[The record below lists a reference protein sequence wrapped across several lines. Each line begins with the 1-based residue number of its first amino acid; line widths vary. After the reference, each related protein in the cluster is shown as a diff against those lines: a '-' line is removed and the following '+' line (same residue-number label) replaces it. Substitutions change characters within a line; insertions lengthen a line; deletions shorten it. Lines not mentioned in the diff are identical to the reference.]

1 MKAFRALSVAT
12 ALVTY
17 ALVVLGGV
25 VRVSGSGLGCPDWP
39 LCHGRLLPPLDVH
52 AIIEYSHRTT
62 ASLTSILVVL
72 TAVVAWV
79 VWRKRRDIVIPA
91 TVAVVLLVVQ
101 VVLGAI
107 TVRFELPP
115 MIVLAHLATAMALLA
130 AVCVTAV
137 AACLPENV
145 SNARIAQERLKRS
158 YGTFRAT
165 RVRRRPE
172 RGSRGATPR
181 RLARGAAGGTYLLIL
196 SGSLVV
202 GSGASSSCSA
212 WPLCGGGFSLAFDG
226 YPAIQLLHRGLA
238 AAVGLLIIV
247 SLLALLNRYREE
259 RAVRATVALT
269 LAALAFQIAVGAAV
283 VTLHLPAALR
293 GLHLALASA
302 VWTGT
307 VVLAVI
313 ADRLPAAGGSV
324 GVTDT
329 AHRPPRPTREV
340 VLDYVSLAKPRIIP
354 LLLITALGG
363 MMMAERGWPSTI
375 LVVLTLLG
383 GALAAAGAGAI
394 NCWIDRDLD
403 GAMLRTRRR
412 PLPDGR
418 IAPGHALLFG
428 IALGL
433 AAFVLLAFWVNVLAA
448 TLAISGLLFYVF
460 VYTLWLK
467 RWTVQNIVIGGA
479 AGAVPPVVGWAAVTH
494 RVDLTAVYLFAVIF
508 LWTPPHFWALA
519 LRLKGD
525 YARAQVPMLPVVR
538 GEAVAR
544 RQILVYTVL
553 LVGVTLAVVVT
564 GALGLLYLAGA
575 VVLGGA
581 FIALAL
587 VNLRS
592 QRQRWSRLLFD
603 YSIAYLGLLFAVMVA
618 DRMIGRV

>member
-17 ALVVLGGV
+17 TLVVLGGV

-39 LCHGRLLPPLDVH
+39 LCHGRLLPPLDLH

-62 ASLTSILVVL
+62 ASLTSVLVVL
-72 TAVVAWV
+72 TAVAAWV
-79 VWRKRRDIVIPA
+79 ARQRRDIVIPA
-91 TVAVVLLVVQ
+91 TVALGLLVVQ

-107 TVRFELPP
+107 TVRLELPP
-115 MIVLAHLATAMALLA
+115 TIVLAHLATAMALLA

-137 AACLPENV
+137 AAMVPRAGGGADRASV
-145 SNARIAQERLKRS
+145 RPARA
-158 YGTFRAT
+158 A
-165 RVRRRPE
+165 
-172 RGSRGATPR
+172 
-181 RLARGAAGGTYLLIL
+181 AAGTYVLIL

-202 GSGASSSCSA
+202 GSGASGACGA
-212 WPLCGGGFSLAFDG
+212 WPLCGGGFSFAFDG
-226 YPAIQLLHRGLA
+226 LPAVQLLHRGVA
-238 AAVGLLIIV
+238 ALIGLLIVISLL
-247 SLLALLNRYREE
+247 SLLARHR
-259 RAVRATVALT
+259 RHPAVRATVALT
-269 LAALAFQIAVGAAV
+269 LAALAFQVAVGAAV
-283 VTLHLPAALR
+283 VTLHLPAVLR

-302 VWTGT
+302 VWAGT
-307 VVLAVI
+307 VVLTVLAS
-313 ADRLPAAGGSV
+313 RLPLAGERVDDRGAA
-324 GVTDT
+324 
-329 AHRPPRPTREV
+329 RPIPRPARDV

-363 MMMAERGWPSTI
+363 MMMAERGWPSTS

-403 GAMLRTRRR
+403 REMLRTRRR

-418 IAPGHALLFG
+418 IAPSHALFFG
-428 IALGL
+428 IVLGL
-433 AAFVLLAFWVNVLAA
+433 AAFLLLAFWVNVLAA

-460 VYTLWLK
+460 IYTLWLK

-494 RVDLTAVYLFAVIF
+494 RVDLTAIYLFAVIF

-538 GEAVAR
+538 GEAAAR
-544 RQILVYTVL
+544 RQILLYTLVL
-553 LVGVTLAVVVT
+553 VAVTLAIVVT
-564 GALGLLYLAGA
+564 GTLGLLYLAGA
-575 VVLGGA
+575 VVLGGV
-581 FIALAL
+581 FIGLAL
-587 VNLRS
+587 LNLRAP
-592 QRQRWSRLLFD
+592 RQRWSRLLFD

-618 DRMIGRV
+618 DRMVGRL

>member
-1 MKAFRALSVAT
+1 MKAFRALSVVT

-39 LCHGRLLPPLDVH
+39 LCHGRLLPPLELH
-52 AIIEYSHRTT
+52 SIIEYSHRTT
-62 ASLTSILVVL
+62 ASLASTLIVA
-72 TAVVAWV
+72 TALVAWLAL
-79 VWRKRRDIVIPA
+79 RRRRDILIPA
-91 TVAVVLLVVQ
+91 TVAVGLLGVQ

-107 TVRFELPP
+107 TVVLELPP
-115 MIVLAHLATAMALLA
+115 IIVLAHLGTAIALLG
-130 AVCVTAV
+130 AVCVTATAAMLTGPGECDPV
-137 AACLPENV
+137 AV
-145 SNARIAQERLKRS
+145 WR
-158 YGTFRAT
+158 
-165 RVRRRPE
+165 
-172 RGSRGATPR
+172 
-181 RLARGAAGGTYLLIL
+181 ARGAAAGTFVLIL

-202 GSGASSSCSA
+202 GSGASGACDG
-212 WPLCGGGFSLAFDG
+212 WPLCGGGFNIPLHQL
-226 YPAIQLLHRGLA
+226 PLIQLLHRGVA
-238 AAVGLLIIV
+238 GAVGIGV
-247 SLLALLNRYREE
+247 LLALLAVLARHRRD

-269 LAALAFQIAVGAAV
+269 LAALALQVAVGAAV
-283 VTLHLPAALR
+283 VTLQLPPVLR
-293 GLHLALASA
+293 GLHLALAAA

-307 VVLAVI
+307 IVLSVI
-313 ADRLPAAGGSV
+313 AGRLPLQEPESAALGTPRG
-324 GVTDT
+324 
-329 AHRPPRPTREV
+329 RRPTREV
-340 VLDYVSLAKPRIIP
+340 ALDYVSLAKPRIIP

-363 MMMAERGWPSTI
+363 MMMAERGWPSTS

-403 GAMLRTRRR
+403 GEMLRTRRR

-418 IAPGHALLFG
+418 IAPSHALLFG

-433 AAFVLLAFWVNVLAA
+433 AAFVLLTFWVNVLAA

-460 VYTLWLK
+460 IYTLWLK
-467 RWTVQNIVIGGA
+467 RTTVQNIVIGGA

-494 RVDLTAVYLFAVIF
+494 RVDLTAIYLFAVIF

-525 YARAQVPMLPVVR
+525 YARAHVPMLPVVR
-538 GEAVAR
+538 GDAVAR
-544 RQILVYTVL
+544 RQILLYTVV
-553 LVGVTLAVVVT
+553 LVAVTLAVVVT
-564 GALGLLYLAGA
+564 GALGQLYLAGA
-575 VVLGGA
+575 VVLGGV
-581 FIALAL
+581 FIALAF

-618 DRMIGRV
+618 DRMIGRL

>member
-1 MKAFRALSVAT
+1 MRGFRALSVAT

-39 LCHGRLLPPLDVH
+39 LCHGRVLPPLDLH

-62 ASLTSILVVL
+62 ASLTSILVVA

-79 VWRKRRDIVIPA
+79 AWRNRRDLVIPA
-91 TVAVVLLVVQ
+91 TFAVGLLAIQ

-107 TVRFELPP
+107 TVRLELPP
-115 MIVLAHLATAMALLA
+115 MIVLAHLATAMALLG

-137 AACLPENV
+137 AAMMPTTAGTVDAESV
-145 SNARIAQERLKRS
+145 AR
-158 YGTFRAT
+158 
-165 RVRRRPE
+165 
-172 RGSRGATPR
+172 
-181 RLARGAAGGTYLLIL
+181 ARGAAAATYLLIL

-202 GSGASSSCSA
+202 GSGASGACDA
-212 WPLCGGGFSLAFDG
+212 WPLCGGGFRFAFDG
-226 YPAIQLLHRGLA
+226 SPAIQLLHRGA
-238 AAVGLLIIV
+238 AAAIGVLVVMGLLSV
-247 SLLALLNRYREE
+247 LARQR
-259 RAVRATVALT
+259 RAPAVRATVALT
-269 LAALAFQIAVGAAV
+269 MAALAFQVAVGAAV
-283 VTLHLPAALR
+283 VTLHLPAVLR

-313 ADRLPAAGGSV
+313 ASRLPPAEQTANLRDGRRPAG
-324 GVTDT
+324 
-329 AHRPPRPTREV
+329 RPVRDV
-340 VLDYVSLAKPRIIP
+340 VLDYISLAKPRIIS
-354 LLLITALGG
+354 LLLITTLGG
-363 MMMAERGWPSTI
+363 MMMAERGWPSTG
-375 LVVLTLLG
+375 LVLLTLLG

-403 GAMLRTRRR
+403 REMVRTRRR

-418 IAPGHALLFG
+418 IAPSHALIFG
-428 IALGL
+428 IGLGL
-433 AAFVLLAFWVNVLAA
+433 AAFLMLAFWVNVLAA

-479 AGAVPPVVGWAAVTH
+479 AGAVPPMVGWAAVTH
-494 RVDLTAVYLFAVIF
+494 RLDLTALYLFAIIF

-538 GEAVAR
+538 GESAAR
-544 RQILVYTVL
+544 RQILFYTLVL
-553 LVGVTLAVVVT
+553 VAVTLAVVLT

-575 VVLGGA
+575 AVLGGP
-581 FIALAL
+581 FIALA
-587 VNLRS
+587 VANLRTR
-592 QRQRWSRLLFD
+592 RQRWSRLLFD

>member
-1 MKAFRALSVAT
+1 MKAFRLLTVAA

-39 LCHGRLLPPLDVH
+39 LCHGRLLPPLNLH

-62 ASLTSILVVL
+62 ASLASALIVL
-72 TAVVAWV
+72 TAAVALLA
-79 VWRKRRDIVIPA
+79 WRKRRDIVIPA
-91 TVAVVLLVVQ
+91 MVALGLLVAQ

-107 TVRFELPP
+107 TVRLELPP

-137 AACLPENV
+137 AASV
-145 SNARIAQERLKRS
+145 ARP
-158 YGTFRAT
+158 TTPTDRAS
-165 RVRRRPE
+165 VP
-172 RGSRGATPR
+172 
-181 RLARGAAGGTYLLIL
+181 LARAAAAGTYLLIL

-202 GSGASSSCSA
+202 GSGASSSCAA
-212 WPLCGGGFSLAFDG
+212 WPLCGGGFSLSFEG

-238 AAVGLLIIV
+238 AAIGVLIIV
-247 SLLALLNRYREE
+247 SLFALLNRHRVQ

-269 LAALAFQIAVGAAV
+269 LAALAFQVAVGAAV

-302 VWTGT
+302 VWAGT
-307 VVLAVI
+307 VVLAVL
-313 ADRLPAAGGSV
+313 ADRLPAGGAPV
-324 GVTDT
+324 AVADH
-329 AHRPPRPTREV
+329 ARQPPRPAREV

-363 MMMAERGWPSTI
+363 MMMAERGWPSTG

-403 GAMLRTRRR
+403 GVMLRTRRR

-418 IAPGHALLFG
+418 IAARHALLFG
-428 IALGL
+428 IALGS
-433 AAFVLLAFWVNVLAA
+433 AAFLLLAFWVNVLAA
-448 TLAISGLLFYVF
+448 TLAIGGLLFYVF

-494 RVDLTAVYLFAVIF
+494 RVDLTAIYLFAVIF

-525 YARAQVPMLPVVR
+525 YARARVPMLPVVR

-544 RQILVYTVL
+544 RQILLYTLVL
-553 LVGVTLAVVVT
+553 VAVTLAVVVT

-575 VVLGGA
+575 AVLGGV
-581 FIALAL
+581 FIALAV
-587 VNLRS
+587 VNLRN

-618 DRMIGRV
+618 DRMIGRL

>member
-39 LCHGRLLPPLDVH
+39 LCHGRLLPPLELH
-52 AIIEYSHRTT
+52 SIIEYSHRTT
-62 ASLTSILVVL
+62 ASLASTLIVA
-72 TAVVAWV
+72 TALVAWLAL
-79 VWRKRRDIVIPA
+79 RRRRDILIPA
-91 TVAVVLLVVQ
+91 TVAVGLLGVQ

-107 TVRFELPP
+107 TVVLELPP
-115 MIVLAHLATAMALLA
+115 IIVLAHLGTAIALLG
-130 AVCVTAV
+130 AVCVTATAAMLTGPGECDPV
-137 AACLPENV
+137 AV
-145 SNARIAQERLKRS
+145 WR
-158 YGTFRAT
+158 
-165 RVRRRPE
+165 
-172 RGSRGATPR
+172 
-181 RLARGAAGGTYLLIL
+181 ARGAAAGTFVLIL

-202 GSGASSSCSA
+202 GSGASGACDG
-212 WPLCGGGFSLAFDG
+212 WPLCGGGFDIPLQRL
-226 YPAIQLLHRGLA
+226 PLIQLLHRGVA
-238 AAVGLLIIV
+238 GAIGIGV
-247 SLLALLNRYREE
+247 LLALLAVLARHRRD

-269 LAALAFQIAVGAAV
+269 LAALALQVAVGAAV
-283 VTLHLPAALR
+283 VTLQLPPVLR
-293 GLHLALASA
+293 GLHLALAAA
-302 VWTGT
+302 VWAGT
-307 VVLAVI
+307 IVLSVI
-313 ADRLPAAGGSV
+313 AGRLPLQEPESAALGTPRG
-324 GVTDT
+324 
-329 AHRPPRPTREV
+329 RRPTREV
-340 VLDYVSLAKPRIIP
+340 ALDYVSLAKPRIIP

-363 MMMAERGWPSTI
+363 MMMAERGWPSTS

-403 GAMLRTRRR
+403 GEMLRTRRR

-418 IAPGHALLFG
+418 IAPSHALLFG

-433 AAFVLLAFWVNVLAA
+433 AAFLLLAFWVNVLAA

-460 VYTLWLK
+460 IYTLWLK
-467 RWTVQNIVIGGA
+467 RTTVQNIVIGGA

-494 RVDLTAVYLFAVIF
+494 RVDLTAIYLFAVIF

-525 YARAQVPMLPVVR
+525 YARARVPMLPVVR
-538 GEAVAR
+538 GDAVAR
-544 RQILVYTVL
+544 RQILLYTVV
-553 LVGVTLAVVVT
+553 LVAVTLAVVVT
-564 GALGLLYLAGA
+564 GALGHVYLAGA
-575 VVLGGA
+575 VVLGGV
-581 FIALAL
+581 FIALAF

-618 DRMIGRV
+618 DRMIGRL

>member
-1 MKAFRALSVAT
+1 MKAFRVLSVAT

-39 LCHGRLLPPLDVH
+39 LCHGRLLPPLDLH

-62 ASLTSILVVL
+62 ASLASTLIVL
-72 TAVVAWV
+72 TAVVAWLA
-79 VWRKRRDIVIPA
+79 WRKRRDIVIPA
-91 TVAVVLLVVQ
+91 MVAVGLLVVQ
-101 VVLGAI
+101 VVLGAV
-107 TVRFELPP
+107 TVRLELPP

-130 AVCVTAV
+130 AVCVTA
-137 AACLPENV
+137 
-145 SNARIAQERLKRS
+145 SNARLARYAPLASAGEPDSRPAWLARAAAA
-158 YGTFRAT
+158 GTF
-165 RVRRRPE
+165 
-172 RGSRGATPR
+172 
-181 RLARGAAGGTYLLIL
+181 LLIL

-202 GSGASSSCSA
+202 GSGASGSCGA

-238 AAVGLLIIV
+238 AAVGVLIVV
-247 SLLALLNRYREE
+247 SLFALVNRYRVE

-269 LAALAFQIAVGAAV
+269 LAALAFQVAVGAAV

-302 VWTGT
+302 VWAGT
-307 VVLAVI
+307 VVLALL
-313 ADRLPAAGGSV
+313 ADRLPVTGARAD
-324 GVTDT
+324 VTDH
-329 AHRPPRPTREV
+329 ARQPPRPAREV

-363 MMMAERGWPSTI
+363 MMMAERGWPSTG

-383 GALAAAGAGAI
+383 GTLAAAGAGAI

-418 IAPGHALLFG
+418 IAPRHALLFG
-428 IALGL
+428 IALGV

-494 RVDLTAVYLFAVIF
+494 RIDLTAIYLFAVIF

-544 RQILVYTVL
+544 RQILLYTL
-553 LVGVTLAVVVT
+553 ALVAVTIAVVVT
-564 GALGLLYLAGA
+564 GALGLLYMAGA
-575 VVLGGA
+575 AVLGGV
-581 FIALAL
+581 FIALAV
-587 VNLRS
+587 VNLRTR
-592 QRQRWSRLLFD
+592 RQRWSRLLFD

-618 DRMIGRV
+618 DRMIGRL

>member
-17 ALVVLGGV
+17 ALVVLGAV
-25 VRVSGSGLGCPDWP
+25 VRVWGSGLGCPDGP
-39 LCHGRLLPPLDVH
+39 LCHGSLLPPLDVH
-52 AIIEYSHRTT
+52 SIIESSHRTT
-62 ASLTSILVVL
+62 ASLASTLIVL
-72 TAVVAWV
+72 TAVVAWLA
-79 VWRKRRDIVIPA
+79 WRKRRDIVIPA
-91 TVAVVLLVVQ
+91 MVALGLLVVQ

-107 TVRFELPP
+107 TVRLELPP

-130 AVCVTAV
+130 AVCVTATTV
-137 AACLPENV
+137 WFPDNA
-145 SNARIAQERLKRS
+145 SNARVARIA
-158 YGTFRAT
+158 
-165 RVRRRPE
+165 P
-172 RGSRGATPR
+172 
-181 RLARGAAGGTYLLIL
+181 LASAGGAGLLIL

-202 GSGASSSCSA
+202 GSGASGSCAA
-212 WPLCGGGFSLAFDG
+212 WPLCGGGLSLTFDG

-238 AAVGLLIIV
+238 AAIGVLIIV
-247 SLLALLNRYREE
+247 SLFALLNRYRVD

-269 LAALAFQIAVGAAV
+269 LAALAFQVAVGAAV

-302 VWTGT
+302 VWAGT
-307 VVLAVI
+307 VVLAVL
-313 ADRLPAAGGSV
+313 ADRLPATGVPV
-324 GVTDT
+324 GADDH
-329 AHRPPRPTREV
+329 ARQPPRPAREV

-363 MMMAERGWPSTI
+363 MMMAERGWPSTG
-375 LVVLTLLG
+375 LVVLPLLG

-418 IAPGHALLFG
+418 IAPSHALLYG
-428 IALGL
+428 IALGV
-433 AAFVLLAFWVNVLAA
+433 AAFLLLAFWVNALAA

-467 RWTVQNIVIGGA
+467 RVTVQNIVIGGA
-479 AGAVPPVVGWAAVTH
+479 AGAIPPVVGWAAVTH
-494 RVDLTAVYLFAVIF
+494 RVDLTAIYLFAVIF
-508 LWTPPHFWALA
+508 LWTPPHFWVLA

-544 RQILVYTVL
+544 RQILLYTLVL
-553 LVGVTLAVVVT
+553 VDVTLVVVVT
-564 GALGLLYLAGA
+564 GALGMLYLAGA
-575 VVLGGA
+575 AVLGGV
-581 FIALAL
+581 FIALAV
-587 VNLRS
+587 VNLRN

-618 DRMIGRV
+618 DRMIGRL

>member
-62 ASLTSILVVL
+62 ASLTSTLVVL

-79 VWRKRRDIVIPA
+79 AWRRRRDIVIPA
-91 TVAVVLLVVQ
+91 TVALVLLVVQ

-107 TVRFELPP
+107 TVRLELPP

-137 AACLPENV
+137 AAIVPRT
-145 SNARIAQERLKRS
+145 AIPAD
-158 YGTFRAT
+158 
-165 RVRRRPE
+165 
-172 RGSRGATPR
+172 RGLV
-181 RLARGAAGGTYLLIL
+181 RLARTAAGGTYLLIL

-202 GSGASSSCSA
+202 GSGASGSCSA

-269 LAALAFQIAVGAAV
+269 LAALAFQVAVGAAV

-302 VWTGT
+302 VWAGT
-307 VVLAVI
+307 VVLSVL
-313 ADRLPAAGGSV
+313 ADRLPAPGGSV
-324 GVTDT
+324 GVID
-329 AHRPPRPTREV
+329 AAGRPPRPAREV

-363 MMMAERGWPSTI
+363 MMMAERGWPSTG
-375 LVVLTLLG
+375 LVLLTLAG

-418 IAPGHALLFG
+418 IAPSHALLFG

-433 AAFVLLAFWVNVLAA
+433 AAFILLAFWVNVLAA

-494 RVDLTAVYLFAVIF
+494 RVDLTAIYLFAVIF

-519 LRLKGD
+519 LRLQGD

-538 GEAVAR
+538 GEAAAR
-544 RQILVYTVL
+544 RQILVYTVI

-564 GALGLLYLAGA
+564 GALGLLYLGGA

-592 QRQRWSRLLFD
+592 RRQRWSRLLFD

-618 DRMIGRV
+618 DRMVGRL

>member
-1 MKAFRALSVAT
+1 MKAFRAVSVAT

-39 LCHGRLLPPLDVH
+39 LCRGRLLPPLDLH
-52 AIIEYSHRTT
+52 AIIEYPRRTT
-62 ASLTSILVVL
+62 ASLASALIVL
-72 TAVVAWV
+72 TAVVAWLA
-79 VWRKRRDIVIPA
+79 WRKRRDIVIPA
-91 TVAVVLLVVQ
+91 MAARGLLLAQ

-107 TVRFELPP
+107 TVRLELPP
-115 MIVLAHLATAMALLA
+115 MIVLAPLATAMALLA

-137 AACLPENV
+137 AAMVPPLATTPDRNSV
-145 SNARIAQERLKRS
+145 RLS
-158 YGTFRAT
+158 RA
-165 RVRRRPE
+165 
-172 RGSRGATPR
+172 
-181 RLARGAAGGTYLLIL
+181 AAAGTYLLIL

-202 GSGASSSCSA
+202 GSGASSSCGA
-212 WPLCGGGFSLAFDG
+212 WPLCGGGFSLSFDG

-238 AAVGLLIIV
+238 AAIGVLIVV
-247 SLLALLNRYREE
+247 SLFVLLNRYRVD

-269 LAALAFQIAVGAAV
+269 LAALAFQVAVGAAV

-302 VWTGT
+302 VWAGT
-307 VVLAVI
+307 VVLAVL
-313 ADRLPAAGGSV
+313 ADRLPAT
-324 GVTDT
+324 GVTVGADD
-329 AHRPPRPTREV
+329 HVRQPPRPAREV

-363 MMMAERGWPSTI
+363 MMMAERGWPSTG

-383 GALAAAGAGAI
+383 GALAAAGAGVI

-418 IAPGHALLFG
+418 IAPRHALLFG
-428 IALGL
+428 IALGV

-467 RWTVQNIVIGGA
+467 RVTVQNIVIGGA
-479 AGAVPPVVGWAAVTH
+479 AGAIPPVVGWAAVTH
-494 RVDLTAVYLFAVIF
+494 RVDLTAIYLFAVIF
-508 LWTPPHFWALA
+508 LWTPPHFWVLA

-544 RQILVYTVL
+544 RQILLYTLVL
-553 LVGVTLAVVVT
+553 VAETLAIVLT
-564 GALGLLYLAGA
+564 GALGLFYLAGA
-575 VVLGGA
+575 AVLWGV
-581 FIALAL
+581 FIALAV
-587 VNLRS
+587 VNLRN

-618 DRMIGRV
+618 DRMIGRL

>member
-12 ALVTY
+12 AVVTY

-39 LCHGRLLPPLDVH
+39 LCRGRLLPPLNLH

-62 ASLTSILVVL
+62 TVLTSTLIVV
-72 TAVVAWV
+72 TAVVAWL
-79 VWRKRRDIVIPA
+79 VWRHRRDLVTAA
-91 TVAVVLLVVQ
+91 TVALALLIVQ
-101 VVLGAI
+101 ITLGAI
-107 TVRFELPP
+107 TVKLELPP
-115 MIVLAHLATAMALLA
+115 IVVLAHLANAMALLG
-130 AVCVTAV
+130 AVCVLAV
-137 AACLPENV
+137 AAMTTPSGGRRDLV
-145 SNARIAQERLKRS
+145 AMRWARS
-158 YGTFRAT
+158 
-165 RVRRRPE
+165 
-172 RGSRGATPR
+172 
-181 RLARGAAGGTYLLIL
+181 AAAGTYLLIV

-202 GSGASSSCSA
+202 ASGASGACDA
-212 WPLCGGGFSLAFDG
+212 WPLCGGGFSFAAAG
-226 YPAIQLLHRGLA
+226 PPSIQLLHRALA
-238 AAVGLLIIV
+238 SLIGALVIV
-247 SLLALLNRYREE
+247 SLLAVLRRHG
-259 RAVRATVALT
+259 RDPAVRATVALT
-269 LAALAFQIAVGAAV
+269 LAALAFQVAVGAAV
-283 VTLHLPAALR
+283 VTLHLPPVLR

-302 VWTGT
+302 VWAGT
-307 VVLAVI
+307 IVLAVL
-313 ADRLPAAGGSV
+313 ADRLPAV
-324 GVTDT
+324 GKPVGAFNE
-329 AHRPPRPTREV
+329 AHQPPRPARDV

-363 MMMAERGWPSTI
+363 MMMAQRGWPSTG

-403 GAMLRTRRR
+403 AEMLRTRRR

-418 IAPGHALLFG
+418 IAPSHALLFG

-433 AAFVLLAFWVNVLAA
+433 AAFLLLAFWVNVLAA

-460 VYTLWLK
+460 IYTLWLK

-479 AGAVPPVVGWAAVTH
+479 AGAMPPVVGWAAVTH
-494 RVDLTAVYLFAVIF
+494 RVDLTAIYLFAVIF

-525 YARAQVPMLPVVR
+525 YARARVPMLPVVR
-538 GEAVAR
+538 GETVAR
-544 RQILVYTVL
+544 RQILLYTLV
-553 LVGVTLAVVVT
+553 LVGVTLAVVAT
-564 GALGLLYLAGA
+564 GVLGLLYLAGA
-575 VVLGGA
+575 VVLGGV

-618 DRMIGRV
+618 DRMIGRL

>member
-12 ALVTY
+12 AVVTY

-39 LCHGRLLPPLDVH
+39 LCHGRLLPPLNLH

-62 ASLTSILVVL
+62 ASLTSLLVVL
-72 TAVVAWV
+72 TAVVAWSA
-79 VWRKRRDIVIPA
+79 WRHRRDIVIPA
-91 TVAVVLLVVQ
+91 TIALGLLAVQ

-107 TVRFELPP
+107 TVRLELPP
-115 MIVLAHLATAMALLA
+115 MIVLAHLATAMALLG

-137 AACLPENV
+137 AACLPQYA
-145 SNARIAQERLKRS
+145 SNARLARS
-158 YGTFRAT
+158 APLASAGGPGTA
-165 RVRRRPE
+165 
-172 RGSRGATPR
+172 
-181 RLARGAAGGTYLLIL
+181 RLAAAGTYLLIL

-202 GSGASSSCSA
+202 GSGASGACDA
-212 WPLCGGGFSLAFDG
+212 WPLCGGGFSFAFDG
-226 YPAIQLLHRGLA
+226 LPAIQLLHRGVA
-238 AAVGLLIIV
+238 AAIGLLIVI
-247 SLLALLNRYREE
+247 SLLSVLARHR
-259 RAVRATVALT
+259 RQPAVRATVALT
-269 LAALAFQIAVGAAV
+269 LAALAFQLAVGAAV

-302 VWTGT
+302 VWAGT

-313 ADRLPAAGGSV
+313 ASRLPLAGEPAGYRQ
-324 GVTDT
+324 D
-329 AHRPPRPTREV
+329 ARIRRPARDV

-363 MMMAERGWPSTI
+363 MMMAERGWPSSG
-375 LVVLTLLG
+375 LVLLTLLG

-403 GAMLRTRRR
+403 REMLRTRRR

-418 IAPGHALLFG
+418 IAPSHALLFG
-428 IALGL
+428 VALGI
-433 AAFVLLAFWVNVLAA
+433 AAFLVLAFWVNVLAA

-467 RWTVQNIVIGGA
+467 RSTVQNIVIGGA

-519 LRLKGD
+519 LRLRGD
-525 YARAQVPMLPVVR
+525 YARAQVPMLPVVH
-538 GEAVAR
+538 GETAAR
-544 RQILVYTVL
+544 RQIVGYTLV
-553 LVGVTLAVVVT
+553 LVALTLAVVLT
-564 GALGLLYLAGA
+564 GVLGLVYLAGA
-575 VVLGGA
+575 VLLGAA
-581 FIALAL
+581 FIGLAVLTL
-587 VNLRS
+587 VSR
-592 QRQRWSRLLFD
+592 RQRWSRLLFD

-618 DRMIGRV
+618 DRLIGRV

>member
-1 MKAFRALSVAT
+1 MKAFRVLSVAT

-17 ALVVLGGV
+17 ALDVLGGV

-39 LCHGRLLPPLDVH
+39 LCHGRLLPPLDLH

-62 ASLTSILVVL
+62 ASLTSALVVL
-72 TAVVAWV
+72 TAVAAWVAW
-79 VWRKRRDIVIPA
+79 RRRRDLVIPA
-91 TVAVVLLVVQ
+91 TVALGLLVVQ
-101 VVLGAI
+101 VGLGAI
-107 TVRFELPP
+107 TVRLDLPP

-137 AACLPENV
+137 AAIVP
-145 SNARIAQERLKRS
+145 
-158 YGTFRAT
+158 RAAT
-165 RVRRRPE
+165 APD
-172 RGSRGATPR
+172 RGSV
-181 RLARGAAGGTYLLIL
+181 RLSRAAAGGTYLLIL

-202 GSGASSSCSA
+202 GSGASGSCPA
-212 WPLCGGGFSLAFDG
+212 WPLCGAGFSLTFDG
-226 YPAIQLLHRGLA
+226 YPAIQLLHRGVA
-238 AAVGLLIIV
+238 AAIGVLIIV
-247 SLLALLNRYREE
+247 SLFALLNRHREE

-269 LAALAFQIAVGAAV
+269 LAALAFQVAVGAAV
-283 VTLHLPAALR
+283 VALHLPPVLR

-302 VWTGT
+302 VWAGT

-313 ADRLPAAGGSV
+313 ADRLPAAGALI
-324 GVTDT
+324 GVNDQ
-329 AHRPPRPTREV
+329 ARRPQRPAREV

-363 MMMAERGWPSTI
+363 MMMAERGWPSTG
-375 LVVLTLLG
+375 LVVVTLFG

-418 IAPGHALLFG
+418 IAPSHGLLFG

-433 AAFVLLAFWVNVLAA
+433 AAFLLLAFWVNVLAA

-494 RVDLTAVYLFAVIF
+494 RVDLTAIYLFAVIF

-525 YARAQVPMLPVVR
+525 YARARVPMLPVVR
-538 GEAVAR
+538 GEAAAR
-544 RQILVYTVL
+544 RQILLYTLVL
-553 LVGVTLAVVVT
+553 VAVTLAVVVT
-564 GALGLLYLAGA
+564 GALGLLYFAGA
-575 VVLGGA
+575 VVLGGV
-581 FIALAL
+581 FIALAV
-587 VNLRS
+587 VNLRN

-618 DRMIGRV
+618 DRMIGRL

>member
-39 LCHGRLLPPLDVH
+39 LCHGRVLPPLDLH

-62 ASLTSILVVL
+62 ASLTSALVVL
-72 TAVVAWV
+72 TAVFAWLAF
-79 VWRKRRDIVIPA
+79 RKRRDIVIPA
-91 TVAVVLLVVQ
+91 MVALGLLVVQ

-107 TVRFELPP
+107 TVRLELPP

-137 AACLPENV
+137 AAIVPRPV
-145 SNARIAQERLKRS
+145 SPADPLS
-158 YGTFRAT
+158 VLLSRA
-165 RVRRRPE
+165 
-172 RGSRGATPR
+172 
-181 RLARGAAGGTYLLIL
+181 AAAGTYLLIL

-202 GSGASSSCSA
+202 GSGASGSCDA

-226 YPAIQLLHRGLA
+226 PPAIQLLHRGLA
-238 AAVGLLIIV
+238 AGVGTLIIV
-247 SLLALLNRYREE
+247 SLLALLNRHREE

-269 LAALAFQIAVGAAV
+269 LAALAFQVAVGAAV

-302 VWTGT
+302 VWAGT

-313 ADRLPAAGGSV
+313 ADRLPAAGGSI
-324 GVTDT
+324 GVTDD
-329 AHRPPRPTREV
+329 ARRPPRSPREV
-340 VLDYVSLAKPRIIP
+340 VLDYLSLAKPRIIP

-363 MMMAERGWPSTI
+363 MMMAQRGWPSTG

-403 GAMLRTRRR
+403 GEMLRTRRR

-418 IAPGHALLFG
+418 IAPSHALLFG

-433 AAFVLLAFWVNVLAA
+433 AAFLLLAFWVNVLAA

-460 VYTLWLK
+460 IYTLWLK

-494 RVDLTAVYLFAVIF
+494 RVDLTAIYLFAVIF

-525 YARAQVPMLPVVR
+525 YARARVPMLPVVR

-544 RQILVYTVL
+544 RQILLYTVV

-575 VVLGGA
+575 VVLGGV

-618 DRMIGRV
+618 DRMIGRL

>member
-1 MKAFRALSVAT
+1 MKAFRLLTVAA

-39 LCHGRLLPPLDVH
+39 LCHGRLLPPLNLH

-62 ASLTSILVVL
+62 ASLASALIVL
-72 TAVVAWV
+72 TAAVALLA
-79 VWRKRRDIVIPA
+79 WRKRRDIVIPA
-91 TVAVVLLVVQ
+91 MVALGLLVAQ

-107 TVRFELPP
+107 TVRLELPP

-137 AACLPENV
+137 AASV
-145 SNARIAQERLKRS
+145 ARP
-158 YGTFRAT
+158 TTPTDRAS
-165 RVRRRPE
+165 VP
-172 RGSRGATPR
+172 
-181 RLARGAAGGTYLLIL
+181 LARAAAAGTYLLIL

-202 GSGASSSCSA
+202 GSGASSSCAA
-212 WPLCGGGFSLAFDG
+212 WPLCGGGFSLSFEG

-238 AAVGLLIIV
+238 AAIGVLIIV
-247 SLLALLNRYREE
+247 SLFALLNRHRVQ

-269 LAALAFQIAVGAAV
+269 LAALAFQVAVGAAV

-302 VWTGT
+302 VWAGT
-307 VVLAVI
+307 VVLAVL
-313 ADRLPAAGGSV
+313 ADRLPAGGAPV
-324 GVTDT
+324 AVADH
-329 AHRPPRPTREV
+329 ARQPPRPAREV

-363 MMMAERGWPSTI
+363 MMMAERGWPSTG

-418 IAPGHALLFG
+418 IAPSHALLFG

-433 AAFVLLAFWVNVLAA
+433 VAFVLLAFWVNVLTA

-494 RVDLTAVYLFAVIF
+494 RVDLTAIYLFAVIF

-525 YARAQVPMLPVVR
+525 YARARVPMLPVVR

-544 RQILVYTVL
+544 RQILLYTLVL
-553 LVGVTLAVVVT
+553 VAVTLAVVVT

-575 VVLGGA
+575 AVLGGV
-581 FIALAL
+581 FIALAV
-587 VNLRS
+587 VNLRN

-618 DRMIGRV
+618 DRMIGRL

>member
-12 ALVTY
+12 AVVTY

-39 LCHGRLLPPLDVH
+39 LCHGRLLPPLDLH

-72 TAVVAWV
+72 TALVAWLA
-79 VWRKRRDIVIPA
+79 WRRRRDIVIPA
-91 TVAVVLLVVQ
+91 TIALGLLVVQ
-101 VVLGAI
+101 VALGAI
-107 TVRFELPP
+107 TVRLELPP

-137 AACLPENV
+137 AATAPRAVEPTN
-145 SNARIAQERLKRS
+145 RS
-158 YGTFRAT
+158 A
-165 RVRRRPE
+165 VRQ
-172 RGSRGATPR
+172 AMT
-181 RLARGAAGGTYLLIL
+181 AAAGTYLLIL

-202 GSGASSSCSA
+202 GSGSSGACDS
-212 WPLCGGGFSLAFDG
+212 WPLCGGGLRFAFEG
-226 YPAIQLLHRGLA
+226 SAAIQLLHRGVA
-238 AAVGLLIIV
+238 AAIGVLIVV
-247 SLLALLNRYREE
+247 SLLSVLARHRTD

-269 LAALAFQIAVGAAV
+269 LAALAFQVAVGAAV
-283 VTLHLPAALR
+283 VTLHLPALLR

-302 VWTGT
+302 VWAGT

-313 ADRLPAAGGSV
+313 AGRVPAAGQPV
-324 GVTDT
+324 GVLERTNQ
-329 AHRPPRPTREV
+329 PRRANRDV
-340 VLDYVSLAKPRIIP
+340 VLDYLSLAKPRIIP

-363 MMMAERGWPSTI
+363 MMMAERGWPSTG
-375 LVVLTLLG
+375 LVILTLLG

-403 GAMLRTRRR
+403 REMLRTRRR

-418 IAPGHALLFG
+418 IAPSHALLFG
-428 IALGL
+428 IVLGL
-433 AAFVLLAFWVNVLAA
+433 AAFVLLAFGVNVLAA
-448 TLAISGLLFYVF
+448 TLAIGGLLFYVF

-538 GEAVAR
+538 GEAAAR
-544 RQILVYTVL
+544 RQIVVYTL
-553 LVGVTLAVVVT
+553 ILVAVTLAVVLT

-575 VVLGGA
+575 VVLGGV
-581 FIALAL
+581 FIGLAL
-587 VNLRS
+587 VNLRAR
-592 QRQRWSRLLFD
+592 RQRWSRLLFD

-618 DRMIGRV
+618 DRMIGRL

>member
-1 MKAFRALSVAT
+1 MKAFRVLSVAT

-39 LCHGRLLPPLDVH
+39 LCHGRLLPPLDLH

-62 ASLTSILVVL
+62 ASLASTLIVL
-72 TAVVAWV
+72 TAVVAWLA
-79 VWRKRRDIVIPA
+79 WRKRRDIVIPA
-91 TVAVVLLVVQ
+91 MVAVGLLVVQ
-101 VVLGAI
+101 VVLGAV
-107 TVRFELPP
+107 TVRLELPP

-130 AVCVTAV
+130 AVCVTA
-137 AACLPENV
+137 
-145 SNARIAQERLKRS
+145 SNARLARYAPLASAGEPDSRPAWLARAAAA
-158 YGTFRAT
+158 GTF
-165 RVRRRPE
+165 
-172 RGSRGATPR
+172 
-181 RLARGAAGGTYLLIL
+181 LLIL

-202 GSGASSSCSA
+202 GSGASGSCGA

-238 AAVGLLIIV
+238 AAVGVLIVV
-247 SLLALLNRYREE
+247 SLFALLNRYRVE

-269 LAALAFQIAVGAAV
+269 LAALAFQVAVGAAV

-302 VWTGT
+302 VWAGT
-307 VVLAVI
+307 VVLAVL
-313 ADRLPAAGGSV
+313 ADRLPVTGARAD
-324 GVTDT
+324 VTDH
-329 AHRPPRPTREV
+329 ARQPPRPAREV

-363 MMMAERGWPSTI
+363 MMMAERGWPSTG

-383 GALAAAGAGAI
+383 GTLAAAGAGAI

-418 IAPGHALLFG
+418 IAPRHALLFG
-428 IALGL
+428 IALGV

-494 RVDLTAVYLFAVIF
+494 RIDLTAIYLFAVIF

-544 RQILVYTVL
+544 RQILLYTL
-553 LVGVTLAVVVT
+553 ALVAVTIAVVVT

-575 VVLGGA
+575 AVLGGV
-581 FIALAL
+581 FIALAV
-587 VNLRS
+587 VNLRNR
-592 QRQRWSRLLFD
+592 RQRWSRLLFD

-618 DRMIGRV
+618 DRMIGRL